1 MPFFLA
7 GVALLLVLIF
17 GARLF
22 TAADPRKFAGVIRK
36 AGGVAALAVAALLL
50 TRGVVVLAIPLAAFG
65 LGLLAKSGTF
75 SFGGPFASGQKSSGQ
90 KSHVRTETL
99 EMELDHDSGSMEGAC
114 LKGRFEG
121 RAFSSLSEPE
131 LIELRDGLRDAGLQE
146 AALIEAYLDW
156 RLPEWREAHADEGA
170 SDQRAKARKSS
181 GGMSVEEAYAVLG
194 LKAGAVEDDI
204 RRAHRQLMK
213 RVHPDQGGSTYLA
226 ARINEAKEVLLGR

>member
-1 MPFFLA
+1 MVFFLA

-17 GARLF
+17 GARLLA
-22 TAADPRKFAGVIRK
+22 AADPRKLAGAIRK

-50 TRGVVVLAIPLAAFG
+50 TRGVLVLAIPLAAFG

-75 SFGGPFASGQKSSGQ
+75 GFGGPFASGQKSSGQ

-99 EMELDHDSGSMEGAC
+99 EMELDHDSGSMEGTC

-131 LIELRDGLRDAGLQE
+131 LIELRDELRDAGLQE

-156 RLPEWREAHADEGA
+156 RVPQWREAHEGA

-194 LKAGAVEDDI
+194 LKAGAVEEDI
-204 RRAHRQLMK
+204 RHAHRQLMK
-213 RVHPDQGGSTYLA
+213 KVHPDQGGSTYLA
-226 ARINEAKEVLLGR
+226 ARINEAKEVLLSR